1 MFAGLSIQLVALAK
15 GVSGRLCLCFSMTI
29 WLVVALSGQLPFL
42 FWGDLHKALGKF
54 NNEYKRLS

>member
-29 WLVVALSGQLPFL
+29 WLVVALSGQLPFY
-42 FWGDLHKALGKF
+42 FGVNWYKALG
-54 NNEYKRLS
+54 